1 MSDKNDKSKLAQAVE
16 AARGHPDPE
25 RDIPLMNQ
33 VAKVL
38 KTTNSERQVVTM
50 ERAVFDAFREGFMVG
65 SANDGSSYELRVARA
80 EGKANAYYDQRR
92 ERIEVALLSQV
103 ERMRERMEAIADV
116 PDGYHDC
123 SDYERGY
130 GDARAAT
137 RAMIRVALK
146 DIFP

>member
-38 KTTNSERQVVTM
+38 KTTNSERQATTM
-50 ERAVFDAFREGFMVG
+50 DHIRARDSCGMG
-65 SANDGSSYELRVARA
+65 TPANQAALD
-80 EGKANAYYDQRR
+80 RR
-92 ERIEVALLSQV
+92 YLLSQV

-137 RAMIRVALK
+137 RAMIRVAIK